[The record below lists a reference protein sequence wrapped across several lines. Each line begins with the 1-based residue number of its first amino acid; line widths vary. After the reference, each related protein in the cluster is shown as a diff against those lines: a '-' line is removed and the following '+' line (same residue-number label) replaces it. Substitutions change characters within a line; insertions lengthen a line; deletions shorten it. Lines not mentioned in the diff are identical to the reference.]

1 MHRNNQRE
9 HWVLPV
15 IALLPLFLI
24 SLVLI
29 GVGLHYRSITSIPP
43 HLPQAQP
50 VAPDQVEPQSEPL
63 VQELDL
69 IGDSP
74 DADSL
79 ATAEEALSKGFKVFT
94 EIASSHPER
103 LMRHLLSFRQGL
115 IVVEDASG
123 LFFLQQG
130 LARKKIVVDGA
141 LASEVDIRALAN
153 YSMESPREIPDWLKP
168 YLGVPLAKGDTVF
181 LVMPRTFESAALAG
195 ILKHLPADSSSASVT
210 LSISPNGLLQVSLK
224 AYETPTGVHELAET
238 FTL

>member
-1 MHRNNQRE
+1 M
-9 HWVLPV
+9 
-15 IALLPLFLI
+15 
-24 SLVLI
+24 
-29 GVGLHYRSITSIPP
+29 
-43 HLPQAQP
+43 
-50 VAPDQVEPQSEPL
+50 
-63 VQELDL
+63 
-69 IGDSP
+69 
-74 DADSL
+74 
-79 ATAEEALSKGFKVFT
+79 
-94 EIASSHPER
+94 
-103 LMRHLLSFRQGL
+103 
-115 IVVEDASG
+115 
-123 LFFLQQG
+123 
-130 LARKKIVVDGA
+130 GA

>member
-1 MHRNNQRE
+1 MK
-9 HWVLPV
+9 
-15 IALLPLFLI
+15 
-24 SLVLI
+24 
-29 GVGLHYRSITSIPP
+29 
-43 HLPQAQP
+43 
-50 VAPDQVEPQSEPL
+50 PQSEPL

-103 LMRHLLSFRQGL
+103 LMRHLLSCEVLLF
-115 IVVEDASG
+115 VEGASG

-168 YLGVPLAKGDTVF
+168 YLSVPLARDTVF

-195 ILKHLPADSSSASVT
+195 MLKHLPADSSSASVT
-210 LSISPNGLLQVSLK
+210 LSISPNGLLQV
-224 AYETPTGVHELAET
+224 
-238 FTL
+238 

>member
-1 MHRNNQRE
+1 M
-9 HWVLPV
+9 
-15 IALLPLFLI
+15 LLPLFLI

-79 ATAEEALSKGFKVFT
+79 ATAEEVLSKGFKVFT

-141 LASEVDIRALAN
+141 LASEVDIR
-153 YSMESPREIPDWLKP
+153 
-168 YLGVPLAKGDTVF
+168 DTSQ
-181 LVMPRTFESAALAG
+181 LLDG
-195 ILKHLPADSSSASVT
+195 ITERNSR
-210 LSISPNGLLQVSLK
+210 
-224 AYETPTGVHELAET
+224 LAET
-238 FTL
+238 LPRCSSGQRRYRILSDAPHFLNQRLWLVYQSIFLLTPVLPLLPSPSLQMDCFKSL